1 MAAKCWGLESNPSP
15 VLFPLLYG
23 YFEYCLTQ
31 VIFIFLKHVLK
42 ICIAFL
48 NVLLIT
54 FQGQIIFL
62 EMFL

>member
-23 YFEYCLTQ
+23 YFEYCLTRYLY
-31 VIFIFLKHVLK
+31 FLKHVLK
-42 ICIAFL
+42 ICVAFL
-48 NVLLIT
+48 NVILIT
-54 FQGQIIFL
+54 FQGQIIFV